1 MDSAGGDNNVGSPQ
15 SGAKIWPSGRGE
27 IPRVVILGAPDRE
40 RVRSEADRL
49 RPIIA
54 HHAKIVAEDFQF
66 EYAFDEPG
74 IDLVIVLGGDGS
86 ILQTA
91 RQLSGRQIPVLG
103 VNCGNLGFLAAL
115 SPDDFLEVWPRV
127 CCGAFE
133 VVDHLMLEVSLIRD
147 EQVVCT
153 QLVLNEV
160 AVLGGP
166 PYSIL
171 GIDLFADGNLATRY
185 RCDGLILATPIGS
198 TAHNLSA
205 GGPIL
210 RRNLH
215 AVVISPI
222 SPHTLTYRPLVDSAD
237 TEFELTVSE
246 PNDSTSVVV
255 DGRILSKILPGDRVQ
270 VRRAQSS
277 FEMLSVPGQNDYRTL
292 REKLGWG
299 GSL

>member
-1 MDSAGGDNNVGSPQ
+1 MNHDAAEVSR
-15 SGAKIWPSGRGE
+15 KRTWPSGDRDT
-27 IPRVVILGAPDRE
+27 PRVVILGAPDRQ
-40 RVRSEADRL
+40 RVRRESIRL
-49 RPIIA
+49 RPTIA
-54 HHAKIVAEDFQF
+54 QHAEIVAEDYEF
-66 EYAFDEPG
+66 EYDFDDPD
-74 IDLVIVLGGDGS
+74 IDLVLVLGGDGS

-91 RQLSGRQIPVLG
+91 RQLAGRQIPVLG
-103 VNCGNLGFLAAL
+103 INCGNLGFLAAL

-127 CCGAFE
+127 CSGIFE
-133 VVDHLMLEVSLIRD
+133 VIEHLMLEVSVIRD
-147 EQVVCT
+147 GATVAEQ
-153 QLVLNEV
+153 LALNEV

-166 PYSIL
+166 PYQIL
-171 GIDLFADGNLATRY
+171 DIDLFADGNLATRY
-185 RCDGLILATPIGS
+185 RCDGLIIATPVGS

-210 RRNLH
+210 RRNLQ

-237 TEFELTVSE
+237 TVFELTVSE
-246 PNDSTSVVV
+246 PYDSTGIVV
-255 DGRILSKILPGDRVQ
+255 DGRILSQVMPGDRVR
-270 VRRAQSS
+270 VRRAASA

>member
-1 MDSAGGDNNVGSPQ
+1 MSDPIESTASHG
-15 SGAKIWPSGRGE
+15 KTWPSDEGTV
-27 IPRVVILGAPDRE
+27 PRVVILGAPDRD
-40 RVRSEADRL
+40 RVRTESIRL

-54 HHAKIVAEDFQF
+54 AHAEIVAEDYEF
-66 EYAFDEPG
+66 EYAFGDPG

-91 RQLSGRQIPVLG
+91 RQLEGRPIPVLG
-103 VNCGNLGFLAAL
+103 INCGSLGFLAAL
-115 SPDDFLEVWPRV
+115 SPDDFLEVWPKVCNGIFRV
-127 CCGAFE
+127 I
-133 VVDHLMLEVSLIRD
+133 DHLMLEISLIRKGK
-147 EQVVCT
+147 T
-153 QLVLNEV
+153 IAKQLALNEV

-166 PYSIL
+166 PYQIL

-185 RCDGLILATPIGS
+185 RCDGLILATPVGS
-198 TAHNLSA
+198 TAHNLSV

-210 RRNLH
+210 RRNLQ

-237 TEFELTVSE
+237 TVFELSVGD
-246 PNDSTSVVV
+246 PNESTSVVV
-255 DGRILSKILPGDRVQ
+255 DGRILSQLLPGDRVV
-270 VRRAQSS
+270 VRRSQSS